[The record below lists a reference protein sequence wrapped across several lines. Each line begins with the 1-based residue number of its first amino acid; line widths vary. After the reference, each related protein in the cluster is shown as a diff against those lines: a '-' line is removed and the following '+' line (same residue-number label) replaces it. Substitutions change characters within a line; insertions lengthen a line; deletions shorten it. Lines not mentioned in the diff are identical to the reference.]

1 MKPEGNKITSIPPT
15 NVSGWAHSFVKRLV
29 QIFDSKYE
37 TRAERDSDGIHILC
51 RERRKRR
58 GSERNDP

>member
-1 MKPEGNKITSIPPT
+1 MKTTAIPPT

-37 TRAERDSDGIHILC
+37 TRAENDSDGIHIYF
-51 RERRKRR
+51 RERAKGKRKGKREK
-58 GSERNDP
+58 G